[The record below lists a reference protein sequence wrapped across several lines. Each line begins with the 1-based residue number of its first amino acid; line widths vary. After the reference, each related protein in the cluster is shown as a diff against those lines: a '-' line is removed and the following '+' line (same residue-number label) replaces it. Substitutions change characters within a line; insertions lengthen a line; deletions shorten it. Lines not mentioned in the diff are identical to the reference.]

1 MVYELR
7 KYNSSED
14 FENESDLGVT
24 AWETDEIMDDANIH
38 FCGKLIAH
46 VWNDKEKHRIIPDG
60 FEALGKHFLVPEY
73 WGGWGFFYSKVYIP
87 ASVKFID
94 EDAFDYEGTEELTI
108 VAPKGSYAIEWAKEH
123 DYNFEEK

>member
-1 MVYELR
+1 MVYEFR

-14 FENESDLGVT
+14 FENERDLGVT
-24 AWETDEIMDDANIH
+24 AWETDEIMDDANIR
-38 FCGKLIAH
+38 FCGKLIAY
-46 VWNDKEKHRIIPDG
+46 VWGDREKKRIIPDG
-60 FEALGKHFLVPEY
+60 FEALGKDFLAPEY
-73 WGGWGFFYSKVYIP
+73 WGWRNFAGKVYIP

-94 EDAFDYEGTEELTI
+94 EDAFGCNILELTI

>member
-24 AWETDEIMDDANIH
+24 AWETDEIMDDANIR

-46 VWNDKEKHRIIPDG
+46 VWNDDEKHRTIPDG
-60 FEALGKHFLVPEY
+60 FEALGKDFLSPEY
-73 WGGWGFFYSKVYIP
+73 WHGWGLFLVKVYIP

-94 EDAFDYEGTEELTI
+94 EAAFSYDIEELTI